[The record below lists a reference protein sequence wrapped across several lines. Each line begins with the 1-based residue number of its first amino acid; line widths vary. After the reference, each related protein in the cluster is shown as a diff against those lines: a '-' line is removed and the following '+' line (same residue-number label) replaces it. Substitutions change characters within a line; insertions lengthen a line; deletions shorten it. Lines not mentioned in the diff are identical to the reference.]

1 MYSLITYS
9 HITSLFIILILGE
22 FNMQIV
28 YSYIFCHCDT
38 DECRAFGYKE
48 CKAEFYCYSIYE
60 LNSLSNNHIQL
71 TNRSTEITGISISR
85 GCISNSFLTMCTK
98 KEIRHN
104 KQFHSPY
111 LITRCCR
118 DAWCNTDKVKI
129 AQSDW
134 SLHETKR
141 YTLGDY
147 SNYDAERMKS
157 INSRQQ
163 TQFKTGTE
171 SSSLLT
177 NSKDFQNL
185 QSDLHLT
192 DEDFSENLLNSKL
205 LHKDVS
211 KQITMEDR
219 SNVINSGRG
228 IRRKGDKGDANIETD
243 SSRIP
248 SENFQL
254 SYFDPVKSAHS
265 KSYNMNMLLARPIYV
280 AMGISLSI
288 LLFGLIFLSFALLF
302 YRRNKLVQIS
312 NCRTV
317 CSYSCHNRNSITS
330 PMSERVICKNV
341 TGISENTDR
350 LQNWNQPV
358 SVFPNQHSTDEPL
371 LLNGISSIE
380 SMNPSTDYRSLTLN
394 KPGSNWLKPTGFT
407 TSLEKNEN
415 VYKENLFTYYCN
427 HCICCYSTDDNNIT
441 NDTNDFGHLT
451 NKDFKSFVN
460 LSQFNK
466 RIITMDNTENNY
478 INNNNNN
485 TINDNLHPVICE
497 TSEFS
502 LNTDNQKQEPSSV
515 STPLF
520 SIHSSSTHQLPDFI
534 EYKKLNTSN
543 HSYNNN
549 NNQSLLIN
557 DQDTFTW
564 IQNQQS
570 HNQNS
575 IKFQQ
580 YNYCNQKLQKNVNSI
595 QKNTQRQIHSMV
607 NEFNENCS
615 DSIYLYD
622 IDNNNN
628 SDYEHI
634 KTTPKRK
641 FIDMEARKSNTIQ
654 VNHNTDSISPI
665 LRNDIRRNTNC
676 SNNSSGHLENGSINQ
691 QSVIPIQFTD
701 LFFPHLPPPPSYP
714 PPPLHE
720 QQETQQ
726 RIIEILNPH
735 NSPNAN
741 NNTNNT
747 NNDNNSDNKVLNN
760 KNTLFVDLHRFD
772 ILLQRQR
779 GTGKT
784 SSGGE
789 DNKTIESEQSDIN
802 HTWKMSGS
810 NENSSEL
817 NTVILDHRIIPLN
830 NNNNNQFS
838 KCSTDLNK
846 ITGHRILE
854 TDLIGLATFR
864 KGDERSVD
872 LVTPY
877 AQFDLSPDSSMCITA
892 E

>member
-1 MYSLITYS
+1 MTRRRLRRIV
-9 HITSLFIILILGE
+9 LG
-22 FNMQIV
+22 
-28 YSYIFCHCDT
+28 S
-38 DECRAFGYKE
+38 
-48 CKAEFYCYSIYE
+48 
-60 LNSLSNNHIQL
+60 
-71 TNRSTEITGISISR
+71 
-85 GCISNSFLTMCTK
+85 
-98 KEIRHN
+98 
-104 KQFHSPY
+104 SP
-111 LITRCCR
+111 RV
-118 DAWCNTDKVKI
+118 N
-129 AQSDW
+129 
-134 SLHETKR
+134 
-141 YTLGDY
+141 
-147 SNYDAERMKS
+147 
-157 INSRQQ
+157 INSRMQVHI
-163 TQFKTGTE
+163 TDKSGTG
-171 SSSLLT
+171 
-177 NSKDFQNL
+177 
-185 QSDLHLT
+185 
-192 DEDFSENLLNSKL
+192 ENA
-205 LHKDVS
+205 
-211 KQITMEDR
+211 R
-219 SNVINSGRG
+219 RG
-228 IRRKGDKGDANIETD
+228 FHCDGNTETD
-243 SSRIP
+243 SSRILT
-248 SENFQL
+248 ENFQL

-280 AMGISLSI
+280 AMGISLAI

-302 YRRNKLVQIS
+302 YRRNKLVHIS

-330 PMSERVICKNV
+330 PISERVICKSA
-341 TGISENTDR
+341 TGISENTER
-350 LQNWNQPV
+350 LQNWNQSV

-371 LLNGISSIE
+371 LLNGISSFE
-380 SMNPSTDYRSLTLN
+380 SINPSTDYRSLTPI
-394 KPGSNWLKPTGFT
+394 KAGSNWLKPTGYT
-407 TSLEKNEN
+407 TSPD
-415 VYKENLFTYYCN
+415 
-427 HCICCYSTDDNNIT
+427 HS
-441 NDTNDFGHLT
+441 T
-451 NKDFKSFVN
+451 NKDFKSFIN

-485 TINDNLHPVICE
+485 TINDHHLHPVLCE

-549 NNQSLLIN
+549 NKSLLIN

-575 IKFQQ
+575 IKRQQ

-595 QKNTQRQIHSMV
+595 QKNTQRRIHSML
-607 NEFNENCS
+607 NDFNENCS
-615 DSIYLYD
+615 DSVYLYD
-622 IDNNNN
+622 IDNNNNNNNNNNN

-634 KTTPKRK
+634 KTTPKQK

-654 VNHNTDSISPI
+654 VNSNTDSVSPI

-676 SNNSSGHLENGSINQ
+676 SNSSSGHLENESINQ
-691 QSVIPIQFTD
+691 QSVLPIQFTD

-714 PPPLHE
+714 PPPLH
-720 QQETQQ
+720 QQHETQQ
-726 RIIEILNPH
+726 RIIDILNPH
-735 NSPNAN
+735 NSTNTTTNN
-741 NNTNNT
+741 NNTSS
-747 NNDNNSDNKVLNN
+747 NSDNKVLNH
-760 KNTLFVDLHRFD
+760 KNSLFVDLHRFD

-802 HTWKMSGS
+802 QTWKMSGS
-810 NENSSEL
+810 NENTSEL
-817 NTVILDHRIIPLN
+817 NTVILDHRIIPSN
-830 NNNNNQFS
+830 NINNNQFS

-846 ITGHRILE
+846 LTGHRILE

-864 KGDERSVD
+864 KADEKSVD